1 MPAIGNNPIAT
12 TPRAI
17 RSAVH
22 GPLDVYLDDFLSFGS
37 GDPTDINYD
46 WRPVLQAAYDQV
58 ANNIIATNNPGLN
71 RGATF
76 HIRGTNGISR
86 VSGPVYMWNPGTWID
101 GEGLASYFQSGQLNG
116 AMNCPIFMPG
126 WRTPQSCGGQFL
138 AHFASYR
145 PDCFGKVDTSLA
157 SAPGQRLGFRS
168 QGESFIQAWG
178 TQFSH
183 GGGSALFPGFNDCW
197 EGVQTFCLEFFVEGF
212 AAGGLL
218 SLVGNATTL
227 FGINDNTES
236 AYPFWVFIAGDTPSQ
251 IFFYYATQS
260 VPNGPASNH
269 QLNIAQAVAG
279 GPQRVTFQ
287 LDIRS
292 GQGTLTGWVNG
303 IQAGTVSVPSGVS
316 LFENLDHPFL
326 IGNGGS
332 DGVWQGPFTDFALYG
347 LSISKTLRYKVS
359 TNGSVQTRASDNA
372 PYSSITDQY
381 RYGNNFTDVG
391 DGGVTTGIVGYFR
404 FTENPATLDM
414 MMGITGGNGIST
426 PAFLSHPLQHTGG
439 LLYQGLSNMHLNTF
453 HPYSAPVMFGQV
465 LHIGFE
471 NLFCE
476 GGLWG
481 ITSGNAGSTY
491 TVHVNNCLLSGGD
504 AAIFGLFVIFSI
516 SDTNINSA
524 GKHTMLLSEC
534 DVYMSGFMFIAGAT
548 ANCKTSVMRYLGGG
562 SGGGDLVIRNIIQD
576 VENPPFP
583 SLAGIMIDRN
593 AAGSQVILSDIS
605 CGDIAFVPTIIL
617 NEAAPDASL
626 SYTTPN
632 YIKIDRVSSSQQY
645 QPCFVQVNGLGWTGT
660 IDDLNFGQTQVLQ
673 CLNTFGVGTSVK
685 ITSLDYVAPPHGGT
699 WYQGTTTL
707 KVPAPADGLPTEW
720 PEVKTGTMGSRSP
733 AGWKGINAYQST
745 PQALAAVAMDH
756 TIVETTAYG
765 GSAFGWL
772 SDHLTSDVLALL
784 FGQTSG
790 SGKPSTLQFF
800 LTTTDATKWQSTN
813 QFGSITEP
821 AGSTGYTR
829 GSLTNNLTSFPAA
842 SAGSKSNGAAITFG
856 TLTAALTGIVGFG
869 ATDQSGT
876 NLLFYVRF
884 ATPQNYAIGAT
895 PTIGIGALTF
905 TQFPTSLPG
914 YLTQFGWGKILDRY
928 FGGVEI
934 TLPGTWY
941 VGLNTAK
948 ATSPA
953 TAPTE
958 VTGDGYAR
966 APLANDTTHWGG
978 RATLSYVMT
987 CNLVSPT
994 FPSPTGSGW
1003 GTIDGILV
1011 ADAATAGDVWWVAD
1025 APNPVACPAGSPPT
1039 VGYQS
1044 IVLTM

>member
-12 TPRAI
+12 TPKAI

-116 AMNCPIFMPG
+116 AMTCPIFLPG

-157 SAPGQRLGFRS
+157 SAPGQRWGFRS
-168 QGESFIQAWG
+168 QGESYVLAWG
-178 TQFSH
+178 TQLDH
-183 GGGSALFPGFNDCW
+183 GGGSAAFPGFTDCW

-212 AAGGLL
+212 TAGGLL
-218 SLVGNATTL
+218 PPAGSTTTL

-236 AYPFWVFIAGDTPSQ
+236 AFPFWVFLTGGSPSQ
-251 IFFYYATQS
+251 IGFYYATQS
-260 VPNGPASNH
+260 VENGPASNH
-269 QLNIAQAVAG
+269 ELNIPQASGG

-303 IQAGTVSVPSGVS
+303 IQVGTTSVPSGVS

-326 IGNGGS
+326 IGVGGS
-332 DGVWQGPFTDFALYG
+332 DGARMGPFTDFSLYG
-347 LSISKTLRYKVS
+347 LGISKTPRYKVS

-404 FTENPATLDM
+404 FNENPATLDM
-414 MMGITGGNGIST
+414 MLGITGGNGIST
-426 PAFLSHPLQHTGG
+426 PAFLSHPLQLTGG

-504 AAIFGLFVIFSI
+504 AALFGLFVIFSI

-548 ANCKTSVMRYLGGG
+548 ANCKTSVMRYLGG
-562 SGGGDLVIRNIIQD
+562 SAGGGDLVIRNIIQD

-583 SLAGIMIDRN
+583 SVAAIMLDRN
-593 AAGSQVILSDIS
+593 PAGSQVLLSDIS
-605 CGDIAFVPTIIL
+605 CGDIAFAPTIIL
-617 NEAAPDASL
+617 NDTVSDSSMAYSA
-626 SYTTPN
+626 PN
-632 YIKIDRVSSSQQY
+632 YVKVERVFSTASSQT
-645 QPCFVQVNGLGWTGT
+645 CFVQANGLGWTGT
-660 IDDLNFGQTQVLQ
+660 IEDLNFGQTQVLQ
-673 CLNTFGVGTSVK
+673 CLNTFGVGSSLK

-720 PEVKTGTMGSRSP
+720 VEVKTGTMGSASP
-733 AGWKGINAYQST
+733 AGWKGINAYQSS
-745 PQALAAVAMDH
+745 PQALAVVALDH
-756 TIVETTAYG
+756 SIIATTAFG
-765 GSAFGWL
+765 GSAFGWF
-772 SDHLTSDVLALL
+772 SDHMNADALALL
-784 FGQTSG
+784 FGQTAG
-790 SGKPSTLQFF
+790 SGKPTTLQFG
-800 LTTTDATKWQSTN
+800 LTTTPATKWQSTN
-813 QFGSITEP
+813 QFGSVTEP
-821 AGSTGYTR
+821 LNTTGYAR
-829 GSLTNNLTSFPAA
+829 VSVTNNLANFPSA
-842 SAGSKSNGAAITFG
+842 SAGTKANGTAITWPEF
-856 TLTAALTGIVGFG
+856 TTAVNGIVGVFV
-869 ATDQSGT
+869 TDQGGT
-876 NLLFYVRF
+876 NLLAYVQLS
-884 ATPQNYAIGAT
+884 TPQNFAVNST

-905 TQFPTSLPG
+905 NQSPTSLPG
-914 YLTQFGWGKILDRY
+914 FLTQFGWDKIVDRY

-934 TLPGTWY
+934 TPPATWY
-941 VGLNTAK
+941 VGLNTAHASVSAS
-948 ATSPA
+948 ATEPSGNA
-953 TAPTE
+953 
-958 VTGDGYAR
+958 YAR
-966 APLANDTTHWGG
+966 APLTNDTTHWGN
-978 RATLSYVMT
+978 RATLSYVMAT
-987 CNLVSPT
+987 NLVSPT
-994 FPSPTGSGW
+994 FPTPTGNW
-1003 GTIDGILV
+1003 GTALGI
-1011 ADAATAGDVWWVAD
+1011 AIFDASTSGNCWFQAD
-1025 APNPVACPAGSPPT
+1025 APNSVVCSTGLTPT